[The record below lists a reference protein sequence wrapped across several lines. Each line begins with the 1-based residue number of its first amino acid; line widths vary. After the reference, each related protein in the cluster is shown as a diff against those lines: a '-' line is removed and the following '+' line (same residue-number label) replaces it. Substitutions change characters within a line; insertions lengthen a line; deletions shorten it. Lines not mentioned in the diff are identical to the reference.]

1 MVVADFLFPRAG
13 EENVANGPERRAAGA
28 VSMAK

>member
-13 EENVANGPERRAAGA
+13 EENIANGPERRAAGA